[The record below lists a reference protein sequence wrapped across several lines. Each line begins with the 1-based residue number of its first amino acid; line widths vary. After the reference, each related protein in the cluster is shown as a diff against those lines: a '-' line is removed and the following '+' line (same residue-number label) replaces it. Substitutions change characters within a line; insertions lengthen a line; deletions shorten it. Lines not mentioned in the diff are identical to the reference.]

1 MIFSFFK
8 LCSHFRY
15 LTEVGSTEQLL
26 NARTARLQIMQSL
39 ANSDMM
45 PTFHKAPVTDQSTS
59 PGPDD
64 RLIDR
69 TRNNNQG
76 KRHQQGS
83 VSLNIFNQSRRQL
96 LK

>member
-1 MIFSFFK
+1 MNIPETWNPLLS
-8 LCSHFRY
+8 RY

-59 PGPDD
+59 PGPDN

-69 TRNNNQG
+69 ARVNNQG
-76 KRHQQGS
+76 EGKAAR
-83 VSLNIFNQSRRQL
+83 IFQ
-96 LK
+96 